1 MDNNVER
8 SLDRRIAE
16 NAVLGNIPVIGDVG
30 GIVPLPRFAKRYSL
44 LSNFIWDIHIHIH
57 IHSQGPIKKRY
68 YIGEPLPLNQ
78 RALGSSPG
86 APTISLKL
94 LEISS
99 SLELG

>member
-44 LSNFIWDIHIHIH
+44 LSNFIWDIHR
-57 IHSQGPIKKRY
+57 HSQGPIKKRY

-78 RALGSSPG
+78 RALGSSLG